1 MVRSFIRC
9 VLILGIALCD
19 LCTNA
24 PPAAAQPL
32 QGVAAP
38 SPGMAAVANIP
49 EVAQGFNCL
58 GKGELEQ
65 GLELFRAAAKKYP
78 EVSPPQVYLAQWFAA
93 RNQPAQMFNALEQ
106 ATVETPQDP
115 EAYIV
120 MGQLAAQNHHFTE
133 AALLYGKVLDLVKG
147 GDASS
152 GPQTAS
158 RLQQSRR
165 QALENLAEIAESR
178 KDWAGGQKY
187 AEMLLRDDP
196 KDIFALRRLSRA
208 LFQQGKYDD
217 AYANLK
223 TAAAADDGKTMPSAE
238 AVMASLYQQAGNLPK
253 AATWMVQAIKEHPR
267 DFRTRLVA
275 TDYSLAAN
283 NLKQATEQAD
293 AALSLG
299 QHSPEALTKR
309 GMVALF
315 AKDFEEAQSCFEKAH
330 LLAPSLFTATNYL
343 AFALCEQKDEAKRR
357 TAVDL
362 AQFNTRA
369 FPDQQSEAFAM
380 LGWTLYRSGQPAEAQ
395 AALQKSLSGGRA
407 SPDAGYFMVRMLV
420 DGGHRAEARSMAEH
434 LLEPVLA
441 GTAIFP
447 TKEDAKALLAELKE
461 AKK

>member
-9 VLILGIALCD
+9 VLILGIALCN
-19 LCTNA
+19 LCTNP
-24 PPAAAQPL
+24 PPAAAQPV
-32 QGVAAP
+32 QGGAAP
-38 SPGMAAVANIP
+38 LPGMASAKIP
-49 EVAQGFNCL
+49 EVVQGYTCL
-58 GKGELEQ
+58 RNGELEQ
-65 GLELFRAAAKKYP
+65 GLALFRAAAKKYP
-78 EVSPPQVYLAQWFAA
+78 DLPPPQMLLAQWFAA
-93 RNQPAQMFNALEQ
+93 TSQPVQICTALEQ

-115 EAYIV
+115 EAYMV
-120 MGQLAAQNHHFTE
+120 MGQLAAQNHRFTE

-178 KDWAGGQKY
+178 NDWAGGQKY

-196 KDIFALRRLSRA
+196 KDLVAIRRLGHA

-238 AVMASLYQQAGNLPK
+238 AVMASLYQQAGDLPK
-253 AATWMVQAIKEHPR
+253 AATWMLKAIKEHPR
-267 DFRTRLVA
+267 DFRTRLIA

-293 AALSLG
+293 AALSLSP
-299 QHSPEALTKR
+299 HSPEALTKR

-315 AKDFEEAQSCFEKAH
+315 AKDFEEAQNCFEKAH
-330 LLAPSLFTATNYL
+330 LLSPSLFAAANNL

-357 TAVDL
+357 TAVEL

-380 LGWTLYRSGQPAEAQ
+380 LGWTLHRSGQPAEAE
-395 AALQKSLSGGRA
+395 AALRKSSSTGRM
-407 SPDAGYFMVRMLV
+407 SHDAVYYLVRVLA
-420 DGGHRAEARSMAEH
+420 DDGHRAEALAMAEH

-441 GTAIFP
+441 GTAVFP
-447 TKEDAKALLAELKE
+447 TREDAKALLAELKE